1 MSEYYYYGMA
11 AVMLLITCWTF
22 AAVRWFHTCRA
33 PKKEHSYIWPDR
45 KLQVLV
51 YLCSVVLLLNVM
63 SVWRR
68 LRILSTPEGEHGH
81 LPLLPCLLA

>member
-11 AVMLLITCWTF
+11 DVMLLTTCWTF

-33 PKKEHSYIWPDR
+33 PKREHRYIWPDR

-51 YLCSVVLLLNVM
+51 YLCRELLSLTP
-63 SVWRR
+63 
-68 LRILSTPEGEHGH
+68 LEYILIGLIALGIFLFFRACCKNGTA
-81 LPLLPCLLA
+81 L